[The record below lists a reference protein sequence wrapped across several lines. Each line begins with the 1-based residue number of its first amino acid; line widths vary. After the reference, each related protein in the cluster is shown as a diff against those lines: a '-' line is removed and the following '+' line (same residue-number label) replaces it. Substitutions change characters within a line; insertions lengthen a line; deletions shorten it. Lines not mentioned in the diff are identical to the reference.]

1 MVSFQEKNDTFKKQN
16 KGVLVNLV
24 QSKIRWGGLKFFF
37 KIKDYILLEGEI
49 IRNYQINIDIFSNMF
64 SSKTFWLFIGHL
76 FETNEQ
82 ENELTVKIAF

>member
-37 KIKDYILLEGEI
+37 KIKDYILLQGEI
-49 IRNYQINIDIFSNMF
+49 IRNYQINIDIFFKYVLLKN
-64 SSKTFWLFIGHL
+64 LL
-76 FETNEQ
+76 
-82 ENELTVKIAF
+82 AFYWPFVRNK